1 MFLDYTGIN
10 VSNDDYENTLTLRE
24 TLSGYVVI
32 KMDKDEFEKYDWEE
46 NVEFEVTDHEL
57 VDVMYDVNG
66 NEYIWEYEADDEEE
80 IESLENTIDENL
92 GIYEGYIGE
101 DNYYEKCLFDK

>member
-1 MFLDYTGIN
+1 MNI
-10 VSNDDYENTLTLRE
+10 
-24 TLSGYVVI
+24 
-32 KMDKDEFEKYDWEE
+32 EKYDWEE
-46 NVEFEVTDHEL
+46 NIEFEVTNYEL

-101 DNYYEKCLFDK
+101 DNYYENAYLINEITAEIVNEDDHYNPYGSGF